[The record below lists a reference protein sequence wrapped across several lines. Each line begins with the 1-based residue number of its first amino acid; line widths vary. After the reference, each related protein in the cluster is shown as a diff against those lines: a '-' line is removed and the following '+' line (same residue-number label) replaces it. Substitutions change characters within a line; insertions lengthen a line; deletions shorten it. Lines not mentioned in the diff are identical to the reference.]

1 MDLAALTLST
11 MDPTRRTSLR
21 LPARLLADLDV
32 LALVRGTTRD
42 AQLARLL
49 GAALGDAGP
58 PRLGP
63 PPEVATV
70 RVDVALPAWQIRSL
84 VAAARAAG
92 MGHGAAC
99 AAMIGPLARRLAL
112 AEPLVRGR
120 LGYLAVLSLEA
131 SLREAAGPA
140 AGA

>member
-21 LPARLLADLDV
+21 LP
-32 LALVRGTTRD
+32 
-42 AQLARLL
+42 
-49 GAALGDAGP
+49 
-58 PRLGP
+58 
-63 PPEVATV
+63 
-70 RVDVALPAWQIRSL
+70 
-84 VAAARAAG
+84 ARAAG